1 MNGKWKSSS
10 RPLPAEARKLE
21 KAVRKNMEGLGYGG

>member
-10 RPLPAEARKLE
+10 RPLPAEASE
-21 KAVRKNMEGLGYGG
+21 PAKAIRANLEGLGYGG